1 MSSIH
6 FFIAP
11 ENFTASPTD
20 FFGPVNTNQYRTTT
34 HFISANNAKA
44 FAICKG
50 HVLITPQIDA
60 GGAEVENVVNVV
72 LKPAEQPLQGLPIK
86 YIIYRGLQLGSFFDD
101 GKVIQTGTDLI
112 NKVQADFVS
121 LHGNSGEVIFTED
134 QLGYFSVGATGWEGG
149 KKLSSAFFKITDSSE
164 PPEQAYELPL
174 VQAGES
180 IGLFIDDTCGIDVV
194 LDYGDYELPASELA
208 FDFNLDFAR
217 KATNSID
224 LTTVSSGAFAQ
235 KVTREQIFQFIDI
248 AALYGAAQQ
257 QGLSVSSIDAQGN
270 LRTETGDN
278 IFSLI
283 TSKFTTKNNWY
294 IYIQSDRQRSYNF
307 YGNYTIGSTTNNLY
321 YGAAANTLAAYSYGT
336 QGWPLLIIN
345 SAQNHG
351 NSSYKL
357 YAKLLTDNNK
367 STRMYVGCG
376 GYDNA
381 EKNNFGTAKTL
392 VNDPTHADYE
402 AGLTQI
408 IELSTAATGSNGNKQ
423 PVCSVLSM
431 VYNGVLYKYLAGNI
445 NITSGV
451 SENVTAICDWFD
463 DVVDYDGLIPLNEGE
478 LDSGVSILNTR
489 PTLSGIHV
497 NNEVVAVLQ
506 QQQFIVGDKI
516 LDDKN
521 IENKRV
527 TMLKSTSNSN
537 VDYTS
542 FSVSSMT
549 LPVYTKTSNVEE
561 SDALN
566 LSSFVKFSA
575 VRLNTDEDE
584 INVVRIENG
593 DNGMANYFMCGV
605 SIDEFDLIT
614 QQKTNSGF
622 LRTSL
627 VFLRDMINS
636 DGVST
641 ADDTMK
647 FYQARL
653 GLIGENVNGALE
665 MQPIAPDLYVY
676 SLDYMIWAT
685 ADYTKWLAT
694 MNEEED
700 FYYET
705 AE

>member
-6 FFIAP
+6 FFITP
-11 ENFTASPTD
+11 ENFTASPTE
-20 FFGPVNTNQYRTTT
+20 FFGPINTNQYRTTT
-34 HFISANNAKA
+34 HFTSANNAKA

-86 YIIYRGLQLGSFFDD
+86 YVIYRGLQLSSFFDD

-121 LHGNSGEVIFTED
+121 LHGNSGEVIFTAD
-134 QLGYFSVGATGWEGG
+134 QLGYFSVGATGWEGS
-149 KKLSSAFFKITDSSE
+149 KKLSSAFFKVTDSSE

-208 FDFNLDFAR
+208 FDFSLDFAR

-224 LTTVSSGAFAQ
+224 LANVSGGAFAQ
-235 KVTREQIFQFIDI
+235 KVTREQIFQFIDV
-248 AALYGAAQQ
+248 AAIYGAAQQ

-270 LRTETGDN
+270 LKTETGDN

-336 QGWPLLIIN
+336 QSWPLLILN
-345 SAQNHG
+345 AAQNHS

-357 YAKLLTDNNK
+357 YVKLLTDNNK
-367 STRMYVGCG
+367 STRLYVGCG

-402 AGLTQI
+402 AGLTQT
-408 IELSTAATGSNGNKQ
+408 IELSTAATGSNGSKQ

-431 VYNGVLYKYLAGNI
+431 VYNGKAYSINLGEQPSI
-445 NITSGV
+445 PTIDNITKGKPLDEIWYLINYQQVQTETNNSDIKADLNTKLQV
-451 SENVTAICDWFD
+451 TQQVIDNSSEITYSYNQYRCKDQLIDFNGLPVARVTM
-463 DVVDYDGLIPLNEGE
+463 GLIPTNL
-478 LDSGVSILNTR
+478 
-489 PTLSGIHV
+489 
-497 NNEVVAVLQ
+497 
-506 QQQFIVGDKI
+506 
-516 LDDKN
+516 
-521 IENKRV
+521 
-527 TMLKSTSNSN
+527 
-537 VDYTS
+537 
-542 FSVSSMT
+542 FS
-549 LPVYTKTSNVEE
+549 
-561 SDALN
+561 
-566 LSSFVKFSA
+566 
-575 VRLNTDEDE
+575 DE
-584 INVVRIENG
+584 
-593 DNGMANYFMCGV
+593 
-605 SIDEFDLIT
+605 
-614 QQKTNSGF
+614 
-622 LRTSL
+622 
-627 VFLRDMINS
+627 
-636 DGVST
+636 
-641 ADDTMK
+641 
-647 FYQARL
+647 
-653 GLIGENVNGALE
+653 
-665 MQPIAPDLYVY
+665 
-676 SLDYMIWAT
+676 
-685 ADYTKWLAT
+685 
-694 MNEEED
+694 
-700 FYYET
+700 
-705 AE
+705 